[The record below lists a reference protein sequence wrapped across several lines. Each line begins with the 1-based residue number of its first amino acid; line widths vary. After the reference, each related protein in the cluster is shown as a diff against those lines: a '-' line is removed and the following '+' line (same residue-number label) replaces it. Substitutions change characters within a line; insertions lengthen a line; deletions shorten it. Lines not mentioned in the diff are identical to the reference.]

1 MITNLELLRN
11 FDRFLKASPFN
22 YRVQGVG
29 KELYHYGIKQADN
42 SSCLNY
48 PEVSDYSEEELN
60 NIPLDILRA
69 IAEEVQVLEAGR
81 ALYQLIEI
89 VFRQRSPVLPTAI
102 RLMTQAFESESDQAQ
117 LKTQLTYNV
126 GDAVLW
132 LGFNGLPFR
141 VTGMFEN
148 IPIQL
153 EIAYTSNCNSNERWG
168 ELTQVRCHG
177 ERIEPEIQP
186 SNSFKLRLVHFLWNE
201 AARDGFVYKRG
212 TYSAP
217 PWTQQPVYTA
227 PAKKSIFRTLLK
239 EKFVKYERERQIHYR
254 ENGSNFHY
262 ASTAAEFRA
271 IYPNYQT
278 IVSAGVEPEPPS
290 VEKLSAIKLI
300 KPEKMGERE
309 LRLIW
314 SFNNTKRHPA
324 VRHLWRLHAAECD
337 LFENERVRI

>member
-1 MITNLELLRN
+1 M
-11 FDRFLKASPFN
+11 
-22 YRVQGVG
+22 
-29 KELYHYGIKQADN
+29 
-42 SSCLNY
+42 
-48 PEVSDYSEEELN
+48 
-60 NIPLDILRA
+60 
-69 IAEEVQVLEAGR
+69 
-81 ALYQLIEI
+81 
-89 VFRQRSPVLPTAI
+89 
-102 RLMTQAFESESDQAQ
+102 
-117 LKTQLTYNV
+117 TYNV

-141 VTGMFEN
+141 VTGMFED

-186 SNSFKLRLVHFLWNE
+186 SNSFKLRLVHFLWN
-201 AARDGFVYKRG
+201 AAACNGFVCKRG

-217 PWTQQPVYTA
+217 PWTQEPVYTA

-239 EKFVKYERERQIHYR
+239 EKFVKYEQERQIHYR

-271 IYPNYQT
+271 TYPDYQT

-337 LFENERVRI
+337 IFENERVMI